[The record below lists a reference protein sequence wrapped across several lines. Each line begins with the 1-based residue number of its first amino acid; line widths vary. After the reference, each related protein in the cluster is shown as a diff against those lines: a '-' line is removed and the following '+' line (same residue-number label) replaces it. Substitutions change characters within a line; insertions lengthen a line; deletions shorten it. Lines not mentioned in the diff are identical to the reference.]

1 MSRRRRSAVSDLL
14 DLPWHEAREQASA
27 REIVDASLAAI
38 RNDRLNAFLRVADS
52 AADGQPIAV
61 KDNIV
66 TTDMPTTC
74 ASRILSNFVS
84 PFDATAV
91 ARLRAA
97 GASIVGKTN
106 LDEFAMGSSTEHSAF
121 GPTRNPWDLS
131 RVAGGSSGGSA
142 AAAAARCVVAG
153 LGPASGRVGRRR
165 AAAFGSGGPQPAN
178 GRVRG
183 GGRVAAGASG
193 GSAAAGAP
201 REVPAALGS
210 ETGGSVRQ
218 PAAFCG
224 VVGLKPTYGRVSRWG
239 LVAFASGLDQIGI
252 VTKTVR
258 ECAELLGAIAGVDA
272 MDSTSSPRPV
282 DDYAADLGAGVR
294 GQIGRAS

>member
-121 GPTRNPWDLS
+121 GPTRNPWDLE
-131 RVAGGSSGGSA
+131 RVPGGSSGGSA
-142 AAAAARCVVAG
+142 AA
-153 LGPASGRVGRRR
+153 
-165 AAAFGSGGPQPAN
+165 
-178 GRVRG
+178 
-183 GGRVAAGASG
+183 VAAGLAPWALGSDTG
-193 GSAAAGAP
+193 GSIKQ
-201 REVPAALGS
+201 PAAL
-210 ETGGSVRQ
+210 
-218 PAAFCG
+218 CG
-224 VVGLKPTYGRVSRWG
+224 LVGLRPTYGTVSRAG
-239 LVAFASGLDQIGI
+239 IVAFAS
-252 VTKTVR
+252 
-258 ECAELLGAIAGVDA
+258 
-272 MDSTSSPRPV
+272 
-282 DDYAADLGAGVR
+282 
-294 GQIGRAS
+294 